1 MPEFERK
8 IKIGSRASKL
18 ALIQANEIKDLLI
31 KKANIPA
38 SQIEII
44 EITTS
49 GDKIKDISLAEIGGK
64 GLFIKELEENL
75 IEKKIDIAVH
85 SAKDVTPLIH
95 SQTILSAFTKRL
107 DANDYFIS
115 KKYQTINDLPI
126 GATVG
131 TSSARRKAILL
142 SMRSDLKINVLRG
155 NVDTRL
161 RKILEE
167 KFDASVIALCAI
179 QRIGLEIENER
190 IISTNT
196 MIPAVGQGS
205 LALQIRCDDDFCL
218 KLSKYINDFESYLC
232 IKAERAFLREINA
245 SCKSPIGVYATLK
258 DNNFIMKTA
267 IYDIDGS
274 TKYCTDKKILIDIN
288 NVDANLLIN
297 IAKSAAQETIRNAS
311 SILEKIC

>member
-18 ALIQANEIKDLLI
+18 ALIQANEIRDLLI
-31 KKANIPA
+31 KKANISA

-75 IEKKIDIAVH
+75 VEKKIDIAVH

-115 KKYQTINDLPI
+115 KKYQTINDLPL

-142 SMRSDLKINVLRG
+142 SIRSDLKINVLRG

-161 RKILEE
+161 RKIFEE

-205 LALQIRCDDDFCL
+205 LAIQIRCDDDICL
-218 KLSKYINDFESYLC
+218 ELSKYINDFESYLC
-232 IKAERAFLREINA
+232 IKAERAFLRELNA
-245 SCKSPIGVYATLK
+245 SCKSPIGVYAAIK
-258 DNNFIMKTA
+258 DDNFIMKTA

-274 TKYCTDKKILIDIN
+274 AKYCTDKKTLIDRN
-288 NVDANLLIN
+288 SVDANFLIN
-297 IAKSAAQETIRNAS
+297 IAKSAAQETIRNAK
-311 SILEKIC
+311 SILERIC